1 MIPHDPFQTDDAAA
15 PHEIVRRRFAAE
27 AFPLKS
33 RASAEIGGEASVPG
47 VSLPGVMSSMER
59 SRPPMITPSSP
70 AKHSAKQG
78 AHSNRSKEPTRIKEL
93 HMFKAIGLA
102 ALTVAVLSS
111 TAYAGCLGAGLGDGC
126 IGIPTP

>member
-47 VSLPGVMSSMER
+47 VMSSMER

-78 AHSNRSKEPTRIKEL
+78 AHSNK
-93 HMFKAIGLA
+93 
-102 ALTVAVLSS
+102 
-111 TAYAGCLGAGLGDGC
+111 
-126 IGIPTP
+126 GITHV